1 MNQST
6 SILALGHL
14 HPQVG
19 YENRPRYVLTGG
31 TFKHRLMLHR
41 LGWEYKERF
50 IAWILDM
57 SDSQDEALKFARSLR
72 GVEMKKLFN
81 VVPKKRE
88 DE

>member
-19 YENRPRYVLTGG
+19 YISRPRYVLTGG
-31 TFKHRLMLHR
+31 TFKHRLALHR
-41 LGWEYKERF
+41 LGWEWRDRF
-50 IAWILDM
+50 TAWILDT
-57 SDSQDEALKFARSLR
+57 SDSQDEALKFARGLR
-72 GVEMKKLFN
+72 GVKMIKLFN
-81 VVPKKRE
+81 VVAKKRE